1 MPATTRG
8 LPWTRPSTNC
18 GKVFWLTRPVSTSTN
33 ATVAFLSASGNAA
46 NTGSIAPGPRSLSF
60 AIVFCVAGLAGSVA
74 DLISVTRRSARKFVK
89 KLIRWSALSRLHS
102 FGRHARLCHSLGLR
116 RPSDSP
122 QFDRRRPSAP
132 GRHALQSRI
141 PILFRF
147 NMPDEATLN
156 ALTSALGAYVDPY
169 AGQSL
174 AEAQA
179 VREVKPT
186 ADGGYT
192 ACIVLGFPVG
202 GYQKELSEALVRHLA
217 AAGINVPLTVELQA
231 DIKAHAVQRN
241 LKPLEQITNAAA
253 VASGKGGVGKS
264 TVAVNLALAWAAQG
278 ARVGILD
285 ADIYGPSQPLML
297 GLEGQRPSSTDGKH
311 LQPVMSHGIGAMSI
325 GFLVDAEQPMV
336 WRGPMVTQAL
346 TQLLSETHWG
356 NLDYL
361 VVDMPPGTGDIQ
373 LTLAQRVP
381 VAGAVIVTTPQDIA
395 LADARKGLKMF
406 EKVSVP
412 VLGIVE
418 NMSVHV
424 CSQCGHVEHVF
435 GAGGGERMAQQ
446 YGVRLLG
453 ELPLDAHIREETDS
467 GRPTVVAAPDAPR
480 SRAYFQMA
488 RRTAATLARRARD
501 RSAVF
506 PKIVVED
513 S

>member
-1 MPATTRG
+1 MSDNPNLENLRT
-8 LPWTRPSTNC
+8 
-18 GKVFWLTRPVSTSTN
+18 
-33 ATVAFLSASGNAA
+33 
-46 NTGSIAPGPRSLSF
+46 
-60 AIVFCVAGLAGSVA
+60 
-74 DLISVTRRSARKFVK
+74 
-89 KLIRWSALSRLHS
+89 ALER
-102 FGRHARLCHSLGLR
+102 
-116 RPSDSP
+116 
-122 QFDRRRPSAP
+122 
-132 GRHALQSRI
+132 
-141 PILFRF
+141 
-147 NMPDEATLN
+147 
-156 ALTSALGAYVDPY
+156 YVDPY
-169 AGQSL
+169 LGEGFGNAG
-174 AEAQA
+174 A
-179 VREVKPT
+179 VREVS
-186 ADGGYT
+186 ARGNGYV
-192 ACIVLGFPVG
+192 ASIALGFPVG
-202 GYQKELSEALVRHLA
+202 GYQAELEAALQQHLRNEA
-217 AAGINVPLTVELQA
+217 IDLPLQIELRA
-231 DIKAHAVQRN
+231 DIRAHAVQRH
-241 LKPLEQITNAAA
+241 LQPLAEIKNIVA

-297 GLEGQRPSSTDGKH
+297 GLEGQKPSSPDGKR
-311 LQPVMSHGIGAMSI
+311 LRPLVSHGVAAMSI

-346 TQLLSETHWG
+346 TQLLSETDWG
-356 NLDYL
+356 ALDYL

-412 VLGIVE
+412 VLGVVE

-435 GAGGGERMAQQ
+435 GAGGGARMAAQ

-453 ELPLDAHIREETDS
+453 ELPLDAHIREETDG
-467 GRPTVVAAPDAPR
+467 GRPTVAAAPDSPR
-480 SRAYFQMA
+480 ARAYFQMA
-488 RRTAATLARRARD
+488 RRTAATLSQRLRD
-501 RSAVF
+501 RSKLF